1 MDSVQLKD
9 KPRTLK
15 PRAYE
20 SKAFDQTNKSMQQI
34 LEMSESPAMQGLALT
49 VKTGLEAIQAIL
61 PDGRQ
66 KKAQH
71 DEEAEPALEAPP
83 EEADEQPA
91 TA

>member
-9 KPRTLK
+9 KPRSLK

-34 LEMSESPAMQGLALT
+34 IDMSASEALHGLALT
-49 VKTGLEAIQAIL
+49 VKTGLEAIQRIL

-66 KKAQH
+66 KKEEPVADSQAD
-71 DEEAEPALEAPP
+71 DETLPEMPNDPP
-83 EEADEQPA
+83 DE
-91 TA
+91 